1 MLPASRD
8 DLVEDIEDEMDRA
21 LEREMRRNYNRLR
34 EIAAERARRQQI
46 RRNRYAVILPPP
58 VPSSLGLD
66 NYHIGKDVGVDGCDN
81 DMDFSTL
88 KLMLDSCILLIT

>member
-66 NYHIGKDVGVDGCDN
+66 NYHIGKDVGVDAWLVYLTN
-81 DMDFSTL
+81 HM
-88 KLMLDSCILLIT
+88 IT

>member
-66 NYHIGKDVGVDGCDN
+66 NYHIGKDVGVDA
-81 DMDFSTL
+81 
-88 KLMLDSCILLIT
+88 

>member
-66 NYHIGKDVGVDGCDN
+66 NYHMGKDTRIDGCCNKSDI
-81 DMDFSTL
+81 STL
-88 KLMLDSCILLIT
+88 MFDK